1 MKKVILILFLLFF
14 SSNISFS
21 SEPDYRQIYLDM
33 EVPTFSYI
41 HGIDPGQYY
50 DNKDCAYSV
59 YPLLRLSSP
68 LYFKT
73 IMIPPGYY
81 DLTPVTYKGGQYL
94 LFKDCGAVKYTVPI
108 YKKELVPEGF
118 YDAHLPKPKLT
129 RTQRMSLAFGRYLGK
144 HFKRSQR
151 KELVKTYLEVND
163 LDNNF
168 VSIIVYF
175 GNYRYYAL
183 FRTVAM

>member
-1 MKKVILILFLLFF
+1 MKKIVLILCLIILG
-14 SSNISFS
+14 NISFC

-33 EVPTFSYI
+33 QVPAFSYI

-50 DNKDCAYSV
+50 DNKDSAYSV
-59 YPLLRLSSP
+59 YPLLRLNSP

-81 DLTPVTYKGGQYL
+81 DLTPVAYKGGQYL
-94 LFKDCGAVKYTVPI
+94 LFKDSGVVKYTVPV

-129 RTQRMSLAFGRYLGK
+129 RTQRMSLAFNRFLGK

-151 KELVKTYLEVND
+151 KALVKTYLEVND

-168 VSIIVYF
+168 VSIIIYF